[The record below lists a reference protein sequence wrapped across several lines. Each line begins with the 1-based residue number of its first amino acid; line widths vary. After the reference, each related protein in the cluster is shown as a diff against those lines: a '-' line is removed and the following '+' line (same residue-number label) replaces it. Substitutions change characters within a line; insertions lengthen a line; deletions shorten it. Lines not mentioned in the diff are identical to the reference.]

1 MNLLTDA
8 WIPVRENKQYQELSL
23 QEVLCSDKDWQI
35 SCHRDD
41 FELATLQLL
50 VCLTQ
55 VVLMPE
61 NLAELRERER
71 AYLEPTTYQKT
82 IEPFIDWFDL
92 LHPTQPFMQTRGIDA
107 KELTPIQKIFVGL
120 PEGNNPAYFNPV
132 GEISKIALNYAAI
145 ALFNQAAN
153 SPSFGGGFKGS
164 LRGGAPIT
172 VLIKGSS
179 LRSTVWRNIISRA
192 QLEES
197 GLLTKTDSPNWV
209 DVVKQGEKIYSHEI
223 GICRGLFWQPAHIE
237 LTIQKKSS
245 IDDCSGK
252 AISTYVDG
260 FFKEKFTYELQDT
273 WPHPHSPR
281 EWVTKKGETVMKFKS
296 FTTTAP
302 AWTQMTNYLIEKE
315 SEKEGYIP
323 PLAVSQYAR
332 LFPGEPLT
340 LMIGGYRNKQAS
352 ILQRRHEMLSFAR
365 GWENHLEDMQ
375 EIVQVA
381 LEIKDVLSK
390 KIYGFAKQI
399 QMEKP
404 GGLSDRARDQFFL
417 RSEATMHSVMREM
430 DFDEFEITL
439 SSLIQK
445 LSGLAQDIYEQLS
458 APYQHSPKMLEAYV
472 KTRAGIRKGLRE
484 IKNKYIQEGVGV

>member
-8 WIPVRENKQYQELSL
+8 WIPVREKNDYQEVSL
-23 QEVLCSDKDWQI
+23 QDVLCSDKDWRI

-41 FELATLQLL
+41 FEMAALQLL
-50 VCLTQ
+50 ICLTQ
-55 VVLMPE
+55 VVLLPE
-61 NLAELRERER
+61 NLGELREREK
-71 AYLEPTTYQKT
+71 ASLDPAIYQKA
-82 IEPFIDWFDL
+82 IQPFIDWFDL
-92 LHPTQPFMQTRGIDA
+92 LHPTQPFMQTRGVDA
-107 KELTPIQKIFVGL
+107 KELTPIQKLFAGL

-132 GEISKIALNYAAI
+132 GEISKIGLNYAAI

-153 SPSFGGGFKGS
+153 SPSFGGGFKGG
-164 LRGGAPIT
+164 LRGMAPIT
-172 VLIKGSS
+172 VLIKGDH
-179 LRSTVWRNIISRA
+179 LRSTIWRNVISRE

-197 GLLTKTDSPNWV
+197 GLFTDKDFPNWV
-209 DVVKQGEKIYSHEI
+209 QVVKKGQKIYSHEI
-223 GICRGLFWQPAHIE
+223 GTCRGLFWQPAHIE
-237 LTIQKKSS
+237 LSVKKKNT
-245 IDDCSGK
+245 IDDCSGQ
-252 AISTYVDG
+252 AIATYVDG
-260 FFKEKFTYELQDT
+260 FLKEKFTYELQDT

-281 EWVTKKGETVMKFKS
+281 EWVTKKGETAMKFKS

-315 SEKEGYIP
+315 SEKEGYTP
-323 PLAVSQYAR
+323 PLAVSQFSR
-332 LFPGEPLT
+332 LFPGEPLN

-352 ILQRRHEMLSFAR
+352 ILQRRHEMLSLAK

-375 EIVQVA
+375 EIVQIA

-430 DFDEFEITL
+430 DFDAFEATL
-439 SSLIQK
+439 SDLIKK
-445 LSGLAQDIYEQLS
+445 LSDLAQNIYENLS
-458 APYQHSPKMLEAYV
+458 TPYQHSPKMLEAYV

-484 IKNKYIQEGVGV
+484 IKYKYTQEGVAV